1 MNVGE
6 LKKFL
11 NNYSDDLPVTTNRR
25 SLSEISDEVDVV
37 VQATCLMA
45 HDNRVSERDQLVIVT
60 NIGKCIF

>member
-25 SLSEISDEVDVV
+25 SLSEISDEVEVV

-45 HDNRVSERDQLVIVT
+45 HDNRVSEREQVVIVT
-60 NIGKCIF
+60 NIGHFID

>member
-1 MNVGE
+1 MTVGV